1 VLGRLES
8 KQLSIR
14 CSIFFL
20 ELTFWIFSKISGR
33 PDIIIYNVT
42 SDISVLSY
50 LLTIRLS
57 CTPARPPFHY
67 KGECITQR
75 AGWVQL
81 ITTFFACRTINSISH
96 GRARS
101 QTNCYLCWCQRGQ
114 SKRVRSSLPLLPF
127 WWKNFLTFLMTVLCS
142 DGDKKSRKWL
152 KEKS

>member
-1 VLGRLES
+1 MQIAQEASLCQSSWIQRNSLFFCGTIQFLTVGAWATRVKATFNPMFNFLPGAHILN
-8 KQLSIR
+8 
-14 CSIFFL
+14 IFQD
-20 ELTFWIFSKISGR
+20 KR
-33 PDIIIYNVT
+33 KARYYNVT

-101 QTNCYLCWCQRGQ
+101 QTNCYLC
-114 SKRVRSSLPLLPF
+114 
-127 WWKNFLTFLMTVLCS
+127 
-142 DGDKKSRKWL
+142 
-152 KEKS
+152 